1 MSNKQSRFENRDKRR
16 KANMVLNILIAIVS
30 ILIVV
35 VAVSLFINSPSS
47 DVNEKADTSQKQE
60 TPASGKTKQTSDED
74 IKDSKKDTASDD
86 DKKDKQD
93 KDTSDSSSDSD
104 SKKDDDSSKSDDS
117 SKKDSDSSDPFKG
130 AKITEG
136 GSSSD
141 VEKTIVN
148 PKWKAVGTKQTGEHA
163 ATYDSSSED
172 WSEMLDAISYATGV
186 SKDHMTVLWLGNNG
200 SPQDAKGKVLDKT
213 NGKKYQVTITWKDKK
228 GWKPTKV
235 ETLK

>member
-16 KANMVLNILIAIVS
+16 KANLVLNILIAIVS

-35 VAVSLFINSPSS
+35 VAVSLFINSPAS
-47 DVNEKADTSQKQE
+47 DVSQKQE

-93 KDTSDSSSDSD
+93 KDKSDSSSDSD

-117 SKKDSDSSDPFKG
+117 KKASDSSDPFKG

-141 VEKTIVN
+141 VDKTIVN
-148 PKWKAVGTKQTGEHA
+148 SKWKPVGTKQTGEHA

-213 NGKKYQVTITWKDKK
+213 NGKKYQVTITWEDKK

>member
-16 KANMVLNILIAIVS
+16 KANLVLNILIAIVS

-47 DVNEKADTSQKQE
+47 DVSEKADTSQKQE
-60 TPASGKTKQTSDED
+60 SPASGKTQQKSDED
-74 IKDSKKDTASDD
+74 IKDSKKDTSSDD
-86 DKKDKQD
+86 DKKDKAD
-93 KDTSDSSSDSD
+93 KSDSASDSD
-104 SKKDDDSSKSDDS
+104 SKKDDSSKSDADK
-117 SKKDSDSSDPFKG
+117 SKKDSESSDPFKG
-130 AKITEG
+130 ATVTEG
-136 GSSSD
+136 GSSSN

-148 PKWKAVGTKQTGEHA
+148 SKWKPVGTKQTGEHA

-172 WSEMLDAISYATGV
+172 WSEMLDAMGYATGV
-186 SKDHMTVLWLGNNG
+186 SKDNMTVLWLGNNG
-200 SPQDAKGKVLDKT
+200 SPQDAKGRILDKT
-213 NGKKYQVTITWKDKK
+213 NGKKYQVTITWEDKK